1 MIWKEIAI
9 KINEKLTL
17 FALGLGV
24 TVPWLYFG
32 IQFVAAPFFPGYS
45 FFSMD
50 ASTLGS
56 ELALYPFIFN
66 VGAIITGVVTLVASL
81 GFLRGLVRLGIHPV
95 LAGLVS
101 LAVLL
106 NGLGSLWAGF
116 IPLPDPRHGAN
127 PFAIGIFLFPP
138 LLTAAIWKRKDAHT
152 LKVYLIITH
161 LLFIALIPVMSGVI
175 GIDTQSYQGLLQRV
189 AALIFYPPVGA
200 GATYLLNRIKT

>member
-1 MIWKEIAI
+1 M
-9 KINEKLTL
+9 
-17 FALGLGV
+17 
-24 TVPWLYFG
+24 
-32 IQFVAAPFFPGYS
+32 AAPFFPGYS